1 MFQTKKKRQNPRRRT
16 KGSINKQTDKEFK
29 VIIKNMLNELRKRTD
44 EHNKKF
50 KRVRKYR
57 EDPNRAKEYNN

>member
-1 MFQTKKKRQNPRRRT
+1 MIKK
-16 KGSINKQTDKEFK
+16 
-29 VIIKNMLNELRKRTD
+29 MLNELRKRTD

-57 EDPNRAKEYNN
+57 EDPNRAKECNNENVFFLKTALDKINNKADGTEE

>member
-1 MFQTKKKRQNPRRRT
+1 MIKK
-16 KGSINKQTDKEFK
+16 
-29 VIIKNMLNELRKRTD
+29 MLSELRKRTD

-57 EDPNRAKEYNN
+57 EDPNRAKDCNNDNDFFKDSTRQNQQ